1 MKRKSIDLNKFN
13 EYLVSNS
20 DRSIQEVY
28 DEIKSKSRKDRSN
41 EESLLFTYL
50 SLNKKKLGIRS

>member
-1 MKRKSIDLNKFN
+1 MKKKSINVDAFIDYLNAN
-13 EYLVSNS
+13 C

-28 DEIKSKSRKDRSN
+28 DEIRSKSVKDRST

-50 SLNKKKLGIRS
+50 SLNRKKYGLRK